1 MLQPDKTIPGSLR
14 ATRKEKKE
22 LGEFISQKQQAIN
35 NQKLGKGGEIPVG
48 TPRQEQVYKLLN
60 QATKDDV
67 KYAYENNLITK
78 VQHDKWIKDENYTR
92 VQKQM
97 DDHVQ
102 SQYKGVGGPNA
113 SISKPGALSQRLK
126 GGGGESIDPFVA
138 YVDWSKKI
146 THDVQRAK
154 LSNYII
160 DKRVE
165 HGLGKGYLRTA
176 DTVEKRIQS
185 YAEAKQLRVLRSG
198 LEKAVKS
205 ESRYGKQLEQELNR
219 LNVKGK
225 DLSIK
230 NVGSSKQPG
239 ARSGTKAHIDSL
251 IKTSTTDLNRIKQKI
266 AKRNPKMAAHI
277 DNIISLKYQ
286 HEIAAKEVKELVS
299 IARANGDKTATGKA
313 TIKTLKRG
321 IKEVY
326 EDDPRI
332 VDAINKV
339 GRVELHAMLRYAQ
352 APSKLVQRTAVAW
365 NFAFTGKNFARD
377 QVSSFILSKNALATH
392 NPISFM
398 AGLKEATLKPT
409 GKAVLRAVGA
419 RKTAAKVLN
428 PTDEYLN
435 FLKYVAG
442 STRTDISRN
451 LKKSSRT
458 TDELL
463 GLKNESLIRKVENV
477 NSATEN
483 VTRYQ
488 NYWGTLKSDLK
499 KGVDSETAHKNAIQ
513 AARENSVDFMRQG
526 DAAPFLKIFQPFA
539 NANIQGSRSLVR
551 ALKERPVGTSMKIA
565 TTILTPVAAATYYN
579 LSDPNRA
586 KVYDALSPNDKA
598 NNLIF
603 ITGNGSV
610 FKIPLAPGVRDLA
623 GPVRQMIEFEH
634 GYGNRPGFMETAKAL
649 TGTVNP
655 SSGVG
660 DLVPQAFK
668 PAIEAKTNY
677 NFFKADNIVPE

>member
-1 MLQPDKTIPGSLR
+1 
-14 ATRKEKKE
+14 
-22 LGEFISQKQQAIN
+22 
-35 NQKLGKGGEIPVG
+35 
-48 TPRQEQVYKLLN
+48 
-60 QATKDDV
+60 
-67 KYAYENNLITK
+67 
-78 VQHDKWIKDENYTR
+78 
-92 VQKQM
+92 
-97 DDHVQ
+97 
-102 SQYKGVGGPNA
+102 
-113 SISKPGALSQRLK
+113 
-126 GGGGESIDPFVA
+126 
-138 YVDWSKKI
+138 
-146 THDVQRAK
+146 
-154 LSNYII
+154 
-160 DKRVE
+160 
-165 HGLGKGYLRTA
+165 
-176 DTVEKRIQS
+176 
-185 YAEAKQLRVLRSG
+185 
-198 LEKAVKS
+198 
-205 ESRYGKQLEQELNR
+205 
-219 LNVKGK
+219 
-225 DLSIK
+225 
-230 NVGSSKQPG
+230 
-239 ARSGTKAHIDSL
+239 
-251 IKTSTTDLNRIKQKI
+251 
-266 AKRNPKMAAHI
+266 
-277 DNIISLKYQ
+277 
-286 HEIAAKEVKELVS
+286 
-299 IARANGDKTATGKA
+299 
-313 TIKTLKRG
+313 
-321 IKEVY
+321 
-326 EDDPRI
+326 
-332 VDAINKV
+332 
-339 GRVELHAMLRYAQ
+339 MLRYAQ

-451 LKKSSRT
+451 LKKSSRA

-483 VTRYQ
+483 LTRYQ

-551 ALKERPVGTSMKIA
+551 ALKERPIGTSMKIA

-610 FKIPLAPGVRDLA
+610 FKIPLAPGVRELA

-649 TGTVNP
+649 VGTVNP

-677 NFFKADNIVPE
+677 NFFKADNIVPEYLKDKDPKDQVFKGTGQTYRDIGDKFGISPLKARNIIVGYTSSVGEQSVSLFDQLRGAKNNKVVTENRNTAQQIQGAFYEPKPDLEQRIKREWYNSYNTLSTRQRNVSNEVTKLVIDGKRNEAARKAQEFNQSIQPGFTDYYTKYGKNPGQEQFWNDMVNSLPITVTPEAFDNREKQYKKSHTMVR